1 MNDSSTKELILY
13 MWEENEFARKHEREI
28 IDKSTNM
35 PSFIIEYGS
44 LSPAAPV
51 FDSSKLS
58 AVQ

>member
-13 MWEENEFARKHEREI
+13 MREEDEFARKHECEI
-28 IDKSTNM
+28 IDKFTNM

-51 FDSSKLS
+51 FDSPKLS